1 MVKYIE
7 ELNKSHNGKY
17 ISCVISNTFIKKGL
31 IHYCKHQKEFFILQN
46 AKDGSK
52 PTFFNHFGKDFK
64 FSWTVQKG
72 TVKSLSFN
80 GVSEILLLKDQLQ
93 LIHELW

>member
-7 ELNKSHNGKY
+7 ELNKSHDGKY
-17 ISCVISNTFIKKGL
+17 VSCVISNTFIEKCM

-46 AKDGSK
+46 VKVGSK
-52 PTFFNHFGKDFK
+52 PTFFNKLKKDFK
-64 FSWTVQKG
+64 CSWTVQEG
-72 TVKSLSFN
+72 TVKQLSFN
-80 GVSEILLLKDQLQ
+80 GVSRILLLKDQLQ